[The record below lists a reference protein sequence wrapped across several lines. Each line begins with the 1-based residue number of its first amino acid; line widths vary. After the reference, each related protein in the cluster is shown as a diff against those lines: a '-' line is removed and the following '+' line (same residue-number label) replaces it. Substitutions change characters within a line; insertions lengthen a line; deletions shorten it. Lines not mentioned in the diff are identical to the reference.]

1 MTSVMSVAYVLISVK
16 PGTARDVYGKLE
28 NLRSIQQVD
37 AVTGPYDIIATVHGS
52 DLNAI
57 GNIVIDKILKIE
69 GIANSMTCN
78 VIQLEN

>member
-1 MTSVMSVAYVLISVK
+1 MTSVMSVAYILISVK
-16 PGTARDVYGKLE
+16 PGTAREVYYKLQKLP
-28 NLRSIQQVD
+28 NIQQVE

-57 GNIVIDKILKIE
+57 GNIVIDRILKIE
-69 GIANSMTCN
+69 GISNSMTCS

>member
-1 MTSVMSVAYVLISVK
+1 MTTVMSVAYVLISVK
-16 PGTARDVYGKLE
+16 PGTARDVYFKLQKQS
-28 NLRSIQQVD
+28 SIQQVD
-37 AVTGPYDIIATVHGS
+37 AVTGPYDLIAIVQGS

-69 GIANSMTCN
+69 GISNSMTCN